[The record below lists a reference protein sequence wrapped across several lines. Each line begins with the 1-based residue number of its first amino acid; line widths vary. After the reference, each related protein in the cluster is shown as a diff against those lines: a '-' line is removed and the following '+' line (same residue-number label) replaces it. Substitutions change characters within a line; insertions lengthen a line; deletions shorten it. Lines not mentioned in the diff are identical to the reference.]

1 MAKKE
6 KKEKKEKKDKKE
18 KKKEKKEK
26 KNKKEKEKDEKK
38 SEKKSKKRGD
48 REVLRFEVSVC
59 GDPSSIALYKNMVSS
74 NTNLDGY
81 QVQIDANQGTDQE
94 GRIVDKTCDLFLCV
108 YTVADRNTIKFLEQK
123 VMPEVRDLNRKYAI
137 AGLGVENRTGNNPNE
152 ASSTTASGL
161 AGKYN
166 CNAMELVACDGNQL
180 AAGTAALYYA
190 LNPDVF
196 MPQQEQGTDQSS
208 DEKKKKK
215 KKKKKDKKNKDE
227 KSKEK
232 GKKKKKKKKQK

>member
-1 MAKKE
+1 KE
-6 KKEKKEKKDKKE
+6 KKQKKD
-18 KKKEKKEK
+18 K
-26 KNKKEKEKDEKK
+26 KNKKEKDDKK
-38 SEKKSKKRGD
+38 SEKRSKKRGD
-48 REVLRFEVSVC
+48 REVLRFDVSVC
-59 GDPSSIALYKNMVSS
+59 GDPSSIALYKNMVSTT
-74 NTNLDGY
+74 TNLDGY

-94 GRIVDKTCDLFLCV
+94 GRIVDKTCDFFLCV

-123 VMPEVRDLNRKYAI
+123 IMPEVRDLNRKYAI

-196 MPQQEQGTDQSS
+196 MPQQATDQSS

-215 KKKKKDKKNKDE
+215 KKKKDKKKKDE
-227 KSKEK
+227 KKK
-232 GKKKKKKKKQK
+232 GKKEKKKKKKQK